1 MVREGAVQPASPP
14 KEPCPAEK
22 ARGGEMHAAA
32 AGGVY
37 RRPRWRDRTGAA
49 PQPGSLGGGVRS
61 RMEAAMKLVLPAV
74 SLLLTLAAPAL
85 AQPAKGPAFYV
96 VLNSLTRKCTVVD
109 RTPRTDTPNI
119 TVASDTI
126 YPTRAA
132 AEDAIKAL
140 KPCNQ

>member
-1 MVREGAVQPASPP
+1 M
-14 KEPCPAEK
+14 
-22 ARGGEMHAAA
+22 EM
-32 AGGVY
+32 
-37 RRPRWRDRTGAA
+37 
-49 PQPGSLGGGVRS
+49 
-61 RMEAAMKLVLPAV
+61 AMKPVLPTV
-74 SLLLTLAAPAL
+74 SLLLTLAAPTAM

-96 VLNSLTRKCTVVD
+96 VLNSLTKKCIVVD

-126 YPTRAA
+126 YPTRAT

>member
-1 MVREGAVQPASPP
+1 
-14 KEPCPAEK
+14 
-22 ARGGEMHAAA
+22 
-32 AGGVY
+32 
-37 RRPRWRDRTGAA
+37 
-49 PQPGSLGGGVRS
+49 
-61 RMEAAMKLVLPAV
+61 MEVAMKPVLPAV

-109 RTPRTDTPNI
+109 RTPLTDTPNI

-132 AEDAIKAL
+132 AEDAIKVL